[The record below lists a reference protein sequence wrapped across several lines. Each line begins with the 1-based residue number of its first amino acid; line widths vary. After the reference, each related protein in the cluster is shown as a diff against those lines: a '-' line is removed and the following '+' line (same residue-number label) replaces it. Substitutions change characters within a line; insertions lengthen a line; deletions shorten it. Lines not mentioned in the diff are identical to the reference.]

1 MTPHDTPPPG
11 STPIRHFL
19 RTIGGHRRWVL
30 ATATISAA
38 AAGSGIGLI
47 AFAAVL
53 ISRSAL
59 LSSTASLALIIVAV
73 RFFATTRVVL
83 RYVERMVGHLGT
95 FRLLTKIRTWFF
107 DSVTPIAPRGL
118 TDRRT
123 GELLSSILTDVDTM
137 QDLYLRV
144 LIPPV
149 VAVLT
154 VLVAATV
161 IAVSDA
167 GAALI
172 LLIVFVGGTTA
183 VVVGRRGSHRHG
195 TTISESRSLSSALI
209 IDSVDAARELAMF
222 SACPSVLVESSAL
235 DATANR
241 ARLRL
246 AIAQGRSE
254 AMVAIASASASIA
267 VLMIAIT
274 AVRSGS
280 LPGELLAMFPL
291 VALLSAEALSV
302 VAPTL
307 DALDRSRS
315 AARRLLGFADRA
327 DVARRA
333 ELNLTPVTPETPGVT
348 DSGQSDPSQFPALD
362 LRDLTMITESGRCIL
377 DHVSFTLAHGE
388 VLAVVGESGSGKS
401 TLIDL
406 LLGFDTF
413 RGELAINGFDVGSR
427 SSDYSRRQ
435 FSAVRQHDHVF
446 DTTIRDNLA
455 LADADATDARLLEV
469 LEVAGF
475 GDALGELPEGLNT
488 RTGPNGQWLS
498 GGERQRLIIAR
509 SVLAERPI
517 LLLDEAFEHLDAVSR
532 ERAMTSVLAH
542 RTGRTTV
549 LVTHDPATIERATH
563 ILELRDGHV
572 VTDDEP
578 RDQLRTRER

>member
-1 MTPHDTPPPG
+1 MTPRATSASS
-11 STPIRHFL
+11 STSIRHFL

-30 ATATISAA
+30 LTATISAA

-123 GELLSSILTDVDTM
+123 GELLSNILTDVDTM

-149 VAVLT
+149 VAFLT
-154 VLVAATV
+154 VMIAATV

-167 GAALI
+167 GAAVL
-172 LLIVFVGGTTA
+172 LLIVLTGGTAA
-183 VVVGRRGSHRHG
+183 VVLGRRGSHRHIS
-195 TTISESRSLSSALI
+195 TISESRALSSSLI

-222 SACPSVLVESSAL
+222 TARHSVLAESQAL
-235 DATANR
+235 DSKANQSR
-241 ARLRL
+241 MRL
-246 AIAQGRSE
+246 AAAQGRSE
-254 AMVAIASASASIA
+254 ATVSIASASAAIA
-267 VLMIAIT
+267 VLIVGIT

-280 LPGELLAMFPL
+280 IPGELLAMFPL
-291 VALLSAEALSV
+291 VALVSAEALAVIS
-302 VAPTL
+302 PTL

-315 AARRLLGFADRA
+315 AARRLLGFANRA
-327 DVARRA
+327 EVARRA
-333 ELNLTPVTPETPGVT
+333 ELSVTPDAPEAT
-348 DSGQSDPSQFPALD
+348 DSGQPNPSQFPSLNA
-362 LRDLTMITESGRCIL
+362 RDLTMITDSGRCIL
-377 DHVSFTLAHGE
+377 DQVSFTLARGD
-388 VLAVVGESGSGKS
+388 VLAVIGESGSGKS

-413 RGELAINGFDVGSR
+413 RGELAVDGFDVGSR

-455 LADADATDARLLEV
+455 LADPDATDAQLLEV
-469 LEVAGF
+469 LDLAGL
-475 GDALGELPEGLNT
+475 GDVLAELPEGLNT

-509 SVLAERPI
+509 AVLAERPI

-532 ERAMTSVLAH
+532 EKALQSVLAH
-542 RTGRTTV
+542 RSGRTTV
-549 LVTHDPATIERATH
+549 LVTHDSTTIDQATR
-563 ILELRDGHV
+563 ILELRDGHA
-572 VTDDEP
+572 VTDIEHPDHYRP
-578 RDQLRTRER
+578 QDR